1 MINLNSEIH
10 LTDELERQLMQ
21 QAMEEQARF
30 KPGASLKN
38 LFVKLSQGRKNV
50 KTEAP
55 VARQAKHAI

>member
-30 KPGASLKN
+30 KPGTSLKN
-38 LFVKLSQGRKNV
+38 LFVKLSQGRKSAKADAV
-50 KTEAP
+50 VTRE
-55 VARQAKHAI
+55 AKHAI